1 LVDRGTPIDAA
12 CRIIIL
18 EDQLEEA
25 QRINA
30 EHHRTAVSLSPPTA
44 V

>member
-1 LVDRGTPIDAA
+1 
-12 CRIIIL
+12 RIVIL

-30 EHHRTAVSLSPPTA
+30 EHHRTAEAESPTA
-44 V
+44 AG

>member
-1 LVDRGTPIDAA
+1 VRELVDEGTALDAA

-25 QRINA
+25 QRLNA
-30 EHHRTAVSLSPPTA
+30 ELRKNT
-44 V
+44 